1 MNSSGVSVLK
11 QDYPAS
17 SISCWAG
24 AFSALGPVLASVT
37 QTEQGLSH
45 NAVLKSFDLLE
56 DSLKNLKKPGEDIF
70 ATDTLVDA
78 GGDYTLSGL
87 AFLALEKLGFEGED
101 EILVQTLLAA
111 SVLGEIPHTLS
122 YHNTAHFRKVLYH
135 AIRLIV
141 TDRTLSGPAQPGLSK
156 EQAVLLM
163 IAACI
168 HDLGHDGSSN
178 IASGQYEPGRLEQ
191 RSCAL
196 AEPYLTAAGMS
207 EGALSYLRTMV
218 LCTDASRP
226 DNPSCP
232 LSQLKAAYHH
242 HFSDFSGKS
251 EHSAGQVFAFL
262 RNRKDLTLLAMYL
275 HEADIMSSAGVSYER
290 TQCETIQFKQERGE
304 GAARPSDVLEFF
316 DTICRGGFLTRAGK
330 ALAQRPYESIRAAV
344 ELDFESGNAVYRNQE
359 SC

>member
-1 MNSSGVSVLK
+1 MNSSGVSVLE
-11 QDYPAS
+11 QNYPAS

-37 QTEQGLSH
+37 PSEQGLSH
-45 NAVLKSFDLLE
+45 NAVLKSFDLLAN
-56 DSLKNLKKPGEDIF
+56 SLKSLKKSGEDIF
-70 ATDTLVDA
+70 CTDTLIDA
-78 GGDYTLSGL
+78 GADYTLSGL
-87 AFLALEKLGFEGED
+87 VALALERLGFGAED
-101 EILVQTLLAA
+101 ITLVQPLLAA
-111 SVLGEIPHTLS
+111 SVLGEIPHRLA
-122 YHNTAHFRKVLYH
+122 YHSTAHFRKVLHH

-141 TDRTLSGPAQPGLSK
+141 MDSQLVNHSNSALSK

-178 IASGQYEPGRLEQ
+178 ISSGQYEPGRLEQ

-196 AEPYLTAAGMS
+196 AEPYLTAAGLS
-207 EGALSYLRTMV
+207 EGALSFLRTMV

-316 DTICRGGFLTRAGK
+316 DTICRGGFLTQAGK
-330 ALAQRPYESIRAAV
+330 ALAQRPHESIRAAV
-344 ELDFESGNAVYRNQE
+344 ELDFERGNAVYRNQE